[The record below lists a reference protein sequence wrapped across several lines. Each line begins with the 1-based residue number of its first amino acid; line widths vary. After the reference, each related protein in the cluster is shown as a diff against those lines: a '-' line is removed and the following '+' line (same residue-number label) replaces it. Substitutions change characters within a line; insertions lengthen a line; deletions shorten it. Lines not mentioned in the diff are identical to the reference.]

1 MRRNLSNCLK
11 KVKVSTHFPLASSQL
26 EYAATA
32 WSLCTQKRI
41 KDIERVLRRSARFV
55 KGCYDNNIGTN
66 SFIQKKVI
74 ALSAK
79 KGKKKHRQY
88 MQFHIKD
95 T

>member
-1 MRRNLSNCLK
+1 MRRNLSSCLK
-11 KVKVSTHFPLASSQL
+11 NVKVSTHFALASSQL

-32 WSLCTQKRI
+32 WSLFTQKRI

-55 KGCYDNNIGTN
+55 KGCYNIGTN

-79 KGKKKHRQY
+79 KKQRQH
-88 MQFHIKD
+88 MQFHVKD